1 MEINSI
7 RRFPG
12 SRVSAFILGA
22 FLSVVTG
29 GVAAARS
36 FNVLSNLT
44 AKTGYDSVAPLLQ
57 GSDGN
62 FYGTTSSG
70 GNMSACQLNGCGTIF
85 QITPSGTLTVLHMFS
100 GDSDGS
106 TPQSG
111 LIEANGALYGT
122 TSHGGGSFGGQQG
135 TIFKVGLDGS
145 SFTTL
150 YTFSGG
156 SDGGDAE
163 GALLLGNDGNL
174 YGTTKQ
180 GGQGQNTTCVPNG
193 CGTIFSL
200 ATNGSNFQ
208 TLYQFSGPDGAGPAA
223 GLIQDPGGNFYGT
236 TANGGAV
243 CDPTL
248 TCGTVF
254 EFQAGS
260 VRLTTL
266 HSFNA
271 TTEGASPDSPLV
283 RGSDGTLYGT
293 AQYGGNLNC
302 GINTA
307 ALGCGT
313 LYSVNGNT
321 FTVLW
326 TFQGTQVNGD
336 GAQPFGGMIFGADG
350 NLYGTTAY
358 GGAGGGAC
366 LSAAGCGAVFSSTTT
381 GTVQVL
387 HSFTG
392 SDGSGPSA
400 ALVES
405 NGILYGT
412 ASYGG
417 SSACGVVGCGVVYS
431 LGISAAKTSTTT
443 AVTVTPDSIQQGTT
457 SGVTVSATVSP
468 ASGSGSPTGSVSF
481 SNGSTQIGQ
490 ATLSGGTAT
499 FSYNAST
506 LTANTYSIIASYSG
520 DNTFS
525 ASSSSP
531 VTLTVTSG
539 GGGQNS
545 TTTTLKIAANPSST
559 QSDVGSNVTLTAS
572 VAHANGSAVP
582 SGTVTFSAG
591 SVQIGSAAL
600 SNGTATYS
608 TSALA
613 AGQYSVVASYSGDP
627 NYAASSS
634 TGGTLDVV
642 DFTMSAA
649 PATIT
654 IAAPGQSGTTTLT
667 VAPMDGFNQTLS
679 YSCAGLPAGANCS
692 FSNAANGATMTISTT
707 GSASAMVKQPLS
719 HDRARMYALLLP
731 GLLGLLAGFRK
742 RNLGGVRVLA
752 LLCAAA
758 ICSACVGCGGLGSIL
773 GGGVSGGGNSGTPT
787 GSSAVIVTATAGSLS
802 HQTTITLNVQ

>member
-1 MEINSI
+1 MEVNSI
-7 RRFPG
+7 RRFLG
-12 SRVSAFILGA
+12 FRVPAFILGA
-22 FLSVVTG
+22 FLLVLTA
-29 GVAAARS
+29 GVAAAQS

-62 FYGTTSSG
+62 FYGTTSGG
-70 GNMSACQLNGCGTIF
+70 GNMSACQLNGCGTVF
-85 QITPSGTLTVLHMFS
+85 QLTPAGTLTVIHMFT
-100 GDSDGS
+100 GDSDGYA
-106 TPQSG
+106 PQSG
-111 LIEANGALYGT
+111 LIEVNGVLYGT
-122 TSHGGGSFGGQQG
+122 TAHGGGSFGAQQG
-135 TIFKVGLDGS
+135 TIFKAGLDGS
-145 SFTTL
+145 NFTTL

-156 SDGGDAE
+156 SDGGDPV
-163 GALLLGNDGNL
+163 GALLLGIDGNL

-193 CGTIFSL
+193 CGTIFSM
-200 ATNGSNFQ
+200 ATDGTNFE
-208 TLYQFSGPDGAGPAA
+208 TLYQFSGPDGSGPAA
-223 GLIQDPGGNFYGT
+223 GLIQDPSGTFYGT
-236 TANGGAV
+236 TSNGGAL
-243 CDPTL
+243 CNPTL

-254 EFQAGS
+254 MFQAGS
-260 VRLTTL
+260 LTLTTL

-271 TTEGASPDSPLV
+271 TTDGASPLSVLA

-302 GINTA
+302 GVNTA
-307 ALGCGT
+307 AAGCGT
-313 LYSVNGNT
+313 LYAVTGNT
-321 FTVLW
+321 FTVLR
-326 TFQGTQVNGD
+326 TFQGTQGDSD
-336 GAQPFGGMIFGADG
+336 GAEPFGGMIFGADG
-350 NLYGTTAY
+350 ILYGTTAY
-358 GGAGGGAC
+358 GGSGGGAC
-366 LSAAGCGAVFSSTTT
+366 TFAGGCGAVYSATTA
-381 GTVQVL
+381 GTVQIL

-392 SDGSGPSA
+392 ADGSGPSA

-417 SSACGVVGCGVVYS
+417 SSACGAVGCGVVYS
-431 LGISAAKTSTTT
+431 LGILAAKTSTTT
-443 AVTVTPDSIQQGTT
+443 AVTLAPDSIQQGTA

-499 FSYNAST
+499 ISYNASA

-520 DNTFS
+520 DNSFS

-539 GGGQNS
+539 SGGQNS

-582 SGTVTFSAG
+582 TGTVTFSAG

-642 DFTMSAA
+642 DFTMSAV

-667 VAPMDGFNQTLS
+667 VAPIDGFNQALS
-679 YSCAGLPAGANCS
+679 YSCAGVPAGANCS
-692 FSNAANGATMTISTT
+692 FSNTSNGATMTISTT
-707 GSASAMVKQPLS
+707 GSASALMKQPLS
-719 HDRARMYALLLP
+719 HARTRMYALLLP
-731 GLLGLLAGFRK
+731 GLLGLLVGFRK

-773 GGGVSGGGNSGTPT
+773 GGGGGGNSGTPT
-787 GSSAVIVTATAGSLS
+787 GSSAVIVTATVGSLS
-802 HQTTITLNVQ
+802 HQTTIALNVQ